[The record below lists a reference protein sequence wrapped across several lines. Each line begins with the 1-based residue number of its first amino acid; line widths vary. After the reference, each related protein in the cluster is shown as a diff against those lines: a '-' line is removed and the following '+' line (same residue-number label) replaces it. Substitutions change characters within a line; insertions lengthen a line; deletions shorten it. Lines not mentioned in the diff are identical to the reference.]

1 MFFADPWHQAPS
13 GLTCTKV
20 NSDGEVTCDW
30 SLTDEQMNIESHSFC
45 YDATDSVGL
54 VTPRQCL
61 TMENLGSEWGLDEV
75 PRMKECLEV
84 LKECN
89 GAAEVWVYRR

>member
-1 MFFADPWHQAPS
+1 M
-13 GLTCTKV
+13 

-84 LKECN
+84 LAECN
-89 GAAEVWVYRR
+89 GAAEGRVRRH